1 MGQSWGYNPQ
11 ETDWKAPGKLVRNL
25 IEVVSRGG
33 NYLLNVGPTERGT
46 FPPEAMER
54 LQYIGQWM
62 QKNSET
68 IYGCTYTP
76 LQGAE
81 WGRATIKDGLIYLH
95 VFDWPSAGKLEI
107 SVFPVT
113 ASKVSLQSGVPVT
126 FVQNGGQ
133 LELTLPTHAPDADVS
148 VVVVEFSDTNK
159 ALVSY
164 SPEKETRTSTLQ
176 YIKKQAIANGWI
188 NSVLNGLIAFFTYR
202 LRGPIPYAEAA
213 IDILI
218 TVFIIAYLIS
228 WLSIGSTR
236 TEIIK
241 GNLPAPVKGWP
252 GLKLPRGAGLSA
264 LLITLVCVIV
274 FGGLFM
280 DGLLYLLAPGGF
292 NNWVYFVIKTL
303 YTGLCA
309 ALASS
314 LTIQSV
320 VRTKRV

>member
-1 MGQSWGYNPQ
+1 
-11 ETDWKAPGKLVRNL
+11 
-25 IEVVSRGG
+25 
-33 NYLLNVGPTERGT
+33 
-46 FPPEAMER
+46 
-54 LQYIGQWM
+54 
-62 QKNSET
+62 
-68 IYGCTYTP
+68 

-81 WGRATIKDGLIYLH
+81 WGRTTLKGERIYLH
-95 VFDWPSAGKLEI
+95 IFEWPSSGKLEI
-107 SVFPVT
+107 PVFPVS
-113 ASKVSLQSGVPVT
+113 AKKVSLQSGVPLS
-126 FVQNGGQ
+126 FDQSGQN
-133 LELTLPTHAPDADVS
+133 LVIDLPTHAPDEDVS
-148 VVVVEFSDTNK
+148 VVVVDFSDPNK
-159 ALVSY
+159 ALASF
-164 SPEKETRTSTLQ
+164 SPEKETRTPTIQ
-176 YIKKQAIANGWI
+176 YIKKQAITNGWI

-202 LRGPIPYAEAA
+202 LRGPIPYSEAA

-264 LLITLVCVIV
+264 LLISMVCVV
-274 FGGLFM
+274 LFGGFFM

-292 NNWVYFVIKTL
+292 NNWGYFVLKTL

-320 VRTKRV
+320 VRTERAK